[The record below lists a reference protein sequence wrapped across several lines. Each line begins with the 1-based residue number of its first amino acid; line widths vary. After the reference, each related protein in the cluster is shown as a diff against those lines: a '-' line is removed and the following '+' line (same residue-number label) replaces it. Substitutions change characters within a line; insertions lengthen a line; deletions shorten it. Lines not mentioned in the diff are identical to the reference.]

1 MLKRGGEIKCVSYER
16 EGSLSIEIIITYDE
30 YIAHIAHRNEE
41 EKKLPRNFY
50 DPLERV
56 NKLKSLDNRHRVSA
70 FAKTVKIKL
79 CRTSG

>member
-1 MLKRGGEIKCVSYER
+1 MLKRGEGIKCVFYER
-16 EGSLSIEIIITYDE
+16 EGILSIEIIITYDE
-30 YIAHIAHRNEE
+30 YIAHIAHDKEE

-56 NKLKSLDNRHRVSA
+56 NKLKSLDNRRRVSA
-70 FAKTVKIKL
+70 LAKTVKMKL